1 MQSDY
6 KKRVFGLDL
15 MRAIAILLLVFSHLL
30 WIAPE
35 TTGLIKD
42 LMSLAGVMGVE
53 IFFVL
58 SGFLIGRII
67 YKLFLSEHFSKRK
80 LLYFWARRWFRTLP
94 NYYLVLILNII
105 LCTYI
110 GMELPKELWQYFFFI
125 QNFYWEMPWFFP
137 ESWSLSIE
145 EFAYILGPLILY
157 CSLLFFNIK
166 NKSRLF
172 LLVTFGII
180 SLFLMTKVEYNSQTE
195 ESDIIFWNT
204 HLKAVVMYRLDAI
217 YYGVLAAY
225 FSLVFEK
232 KWLKLRVLFLYL
244 GIIIFL
250 GINYLIPNA
259 QLLIQQ
265 HPFFWNVLYLPINS
279 VAIAFCLPWLSSWKR
294 APKIVLVPVTLISLV
309 SYAMYLL
316 HYSVIM
322 QLMKYYLPSEGL
334 PKFDLIIYI
343 LVYLAITVLSSYLLY
358 KLFEKPMMDL
368 RDKNWV
374 VNRFN

>member
-1 MQSDY
+1 
-6 KKRVFGLDL
+6 
-15 MRAIAILLLVFSHLL
+15 
-30 WIAPE
+30 
-35 TTGLIKD
+35 
-42 LMSLAGVMGVE
+42 
-53 IFFVL
+53 
-58 SGFLIGRII
+58 
-67 YKLFLSEHFSKRK
+67 
-80 LLYFWARRWFRTLP
+80 
-94 NYYLVLILNII
+94 
-105 LCTYI
+105 
-110 GMELPKELWQYFFFI
+110 
-125 QNFYWEMPWFFP
+125 
-137 ESWSLSIE
+137 
-145 EFAYILGPLILY
+145 
-157 CSLLFFNIK
+157 
-166 NKSRLF
+166 
-172 LLVTFGII
+172 
-180 SLFLMTKVEYNSQTE
+180 
-195 ESDIIFWNT
+195 
-204 HLKAVVMYRLDAI
+204 MYRLDAI

-358 KLFEKPMMDL
+358 KLFEKPMMNL
-368 RDKNWV
+368 RDKKWI